1 MESVHERSGPVQS
14 NLFYSEVIMSGL
26 VLGLVSSVIAIIVVL
41 LLIRSVLSKEE
52 GTDVMR
58 KIARQIQIGAS
69 TFLRREYTYI
79 FIVVVVIALAMLFT
93 KKYFGY
99 ASAVSF
105 VWGAIVSGAAGLI
118 GMSIATRANV
128 RTTHAAR
135 DGTMKG
141 ALNIAISGGA
151 VMGLSVVGIALLGLV
166 ILLFA
171 FGVFRETDSALF
183 IRKLGN
189 INAYAMGASL
199 FALFARSGGGIF
211 TKGADMG
218 ADLVGK
224 VEAGIPEDDP
234 RNPAVIAD
242 NVGDNVGD
250 TAGLGADLLE
260 SYIESMI
267 ASMVLAISV
276 VSLGTM
282 KLTAVNLDG
291 VKNIIQIVLSIASAG
306 IISSILGVMFVKA
319 AARKNPQGALLG
331 GTYVAA
337 VLTMI
342 LSAVIIWK
350 TGAPFGNYGK
360 WGIFWSLVSGTISGI
375 IIGFVSELY
384 TSNRYRPV
392 KRLAESCETGPAIGV
407 VGGLAL
413 GMKSVFIPVIAI
425 VFAII
430 ISSGSAGILGIGIAS
445 FGMLV
450 TTGMIVSVDSYG
462 PIADNAGGI
471 AEMSHLPPTVRG
483 VTDHLDS
490 VGNTTA
496 AIGKGFAIGSA
507 AYAAIGLL
515 AAYIVSANIAEGSLA
530 ISSIKVLSGLL
541 IGGMLPVLFS
551 SLLFEAVK
559 KEAFEIVAEVRRQF
573 KEIPG
578 IMDGK
583 EEPDSKTCVDI
594 ATKGAI
600 KGMLLPGAI
609 AILTPLVV
617 GIVFGPVTLAGT
629 LIGAIV
635 SGIIIG
641 IQYANSGGG
650 MDNAKK
656 YIEEGNHGGKGS
668 EAHKAAVV
676 GDTVG
681 DPMKDTVGPS
691 INILIKLMSVI
702 SLVLVPMIR
711 EISGVIWNLF

>member
-1 MESVHERSGPVQS
+1 MSG
-14 NLFYSEVIMSGL
+14 VIMGL
-26 VLGLVSSVIAIIVVL
+26 ASSIVAIIVVL
-41 LLIRSVLSKEE
+41 LLIRSVLVKEE
-52 GTDVMR
+52 GTDIMK
-58 KIARQIQIGAS
+58 KIAKQIQTGAA
-69 TFLRREYTYI
+69 TFLRREYIYI
-79 FIVVVVIALAMLFT
+79 SIVVVVIALVMLFARR
-93 KKYFGY
+93 YFGY
-99 ASAVSF
+99 ASAISF
-105 VWGAIVSGAAGLI
+105 VWGAIVSGTAGLI
-118 GMSIATRANV
+118 GMSVATRANV
-128 RTTHAAR
+128 RTTYAAQKT
-135 DGTMKG
+135 GMKG
-141 ALNIAISGGA
+141 ALNVAVSGGA
-151 VMGLSVVGIALLGLV
+151 VMGLCVVGIALLGLI
-166 ILLFA
+166 ILIFA
-171 FGVFRETDSALF
+171 FGVMGETSDSEFFRK
-183 IRKLGN
+183 IGN
-189 INAYAMGASL
+189 INSYAMGASL
-199 FALFARSGGGIF
+199 FALFARSGGGIY

-250 TAGLGADLLE
+250 VAGLGADLLE

-267 ASMVLAISV
+267 ASMVLAVSV

-282 KLTAVNLDG
+282 KLGSEGLG
-291 VKNIIQIVLSIASAG
+291 IVKMLIQVVLSIAAAG
-306 IISSILGVMFVKA
+306 IISSILGVLFVKIT
-319 AARKNPQGALLG
+319 ARKNPQTALLG

-337 VLTMI
+337 ILTMI
-342 LSAVIIWK
+342 ISAVIIWK
-350 TGAPFGNYGK
+350 IGIPFGNYGK
-360 WGIFWSLVSGTISGI
+360 WGILWSLISGIISGI

-384 TSNRYRPV
+384 TSNRYKPV
-392 KRLAESCETGPAIGV
+392 QRLAKSCDTGPAIGV
-407 VGGLAL
+407 VGGISL
-413 GMKSVFIPVIAI
+413 GMRSVFIPVIAI

-471 AEMSHLPPTVRG
+471 AEMSHLPPEVRK
-483 VTDHLDS
+483 VTDHLDA

-515 AAYIVSANIAEGSLA
+515 SAYIVSARLLEGELVL
-530 ISSIKVLSGLL
+530 SSIQVLSGLL
-541 IGGMLPVLFS
+541 IGGMLPFLFS

-559 KEAFEIVAEVRRQF
+559 KEAFEMVEEVRRQF
-573 KEIPG
+573 RDIKGLME
-578 IMDGK
+578 GK
-583 EEPDSKTCVDI
+583 AEPDPRTCIDI

-600 KGMLLPGAI
+600 KGMMLPGAI

-617 GIVFGPVTLAGT
+617 GVIFGPVTLAGT
-629 LIGAIV
+629 LIGAII

-656 YIEEGNHGGKGS
+656 YIEDGQFGGKGS

-702 SLVLVPMIR
+702 SLVLVPMLR
-711 EISGVIWNLF
+711 EVSGIIWNLF

>member
-1 MESVHERSGPVQS
+1 M
-14 NLFYSEVIMSGL
+14 IGL
-26 VLGLVSSVIAIIVVL
+26 YLGLGSSIIAIIIVL
-41 LLIRSVLSKEE
+41 ILIKSVLSKEP
-52 GTDVMR
+52 GTDIMK
-58 KIARQIQIGAS
+58 KIARQIQLGAGA
-69 TFLRREYTYI
+69 FLKREYVYI
-79 FIVVVVIALAMLFT
+79 AVVVVVIAGAMLIA

-99 ASAVSF
+99 ESAVSF
-105 VWGAIVSGAAGLI
+105 VWGAIVSASAGYI
-118 GMSIATRANV
+118 GMTMATRANV
-128 RTTHAAR
+128 RTTYAAEKMGMR
-135 DGTMKG
+135 G

-151 VMGLSVVGIALLGLV
+151 VMGLSVVGVSLFGLV
-166 ILLFA
+166 ILLFGFRI
-171 FGVFRETDSALF
+171 FGEMEPASFLH
-183 IRKLGN
+183 KLSM
-189 INAYAMGASL
+189 INSYAMGASL
-199 FALFARSGGGIF
+199 FALFARAGGGIY

-260 SYIESMI
+260 SYVESII
-267 ASMVLAISV
+267 ASMVLATSAV
-276 VSLGTM
+276 AVGTM
-282 KLTAVNLDG
+282 SLTSQALPV
-291 VKNIIQIVLSIASAG
+291 VKSIVQVVLTIAAAG
-306 IISSILGVMFVKA
+306 IISSIIGVMFVKIA
-319 AARKNPQGALLG
+319 AQKNPQSALLG

-337 VLTMI
+337 GLTII
-342 LSAVIIWK
+342 LAAVIISQM
-350 TGAPFGNYGK
+350 GVSFGVRPYSK
-360 WGIFWSLVSGTISGI
+360 WGIFWSLISGIISGI

-384 TSNRYRPV
+384 TSGKYKPV
-392 KRLAESCETGPAIGV
+392 QKLAQNCETGPAIGV
-407 VGGLAL
+407 VGGIAL
-413 GMKSVFIPVIAI
+413 GLKSVFIPVIAL

-430 ISSGSAGILGIGIAS
+430 ISYSNAGMLGIGIAS

-471 AEMSHLPPTVRG
+471 AEMAGLPDRVRG
-483 VTDHLDS
+483 VTDKLDS

-515 AAYIVSANIAEGSLA
+515 AAYMVSTGIAEELLA
-530 ISSIKVLSGLL
+530 LSSIKVISGLL
-541 IGGMLPVLFS
+541 IGGMMPFLIS
-551 SLLFEAVK
+551 SMLFEATQ
-559 KEAFEIVAEVRRQF
+559 KEAFKMVEEVRRQF
-573 KEIPG
+573 REIKG
-578 IMDGK
+578 LMEGTAD
-583 EEPDSKTCVDI
+583 PDSATCVDI
-594 ATKGAI
+594 ATKSAL
-600 KGMLLPGAI
+600 KGMMLPGTI
-609 AILTPLVV
+609 AILTPLIV
-617 GIVFGPVTLAGT
+617 GILFGPITLAGT

-635 SGIIIG
+635 TGIIIG

-656 YIEEGNHGGKGS
+656 FIEEGNVGGKGS

-702 SLVLVPMIR
+702 SLVLVPLMR
-711 EISGVIWNLF
+711 EIKGIIWNLF

>member
-1 MESVHERSGPVQS
+1 
-14 NLFYSEVIMSGL
+14 MSGL
-26 VLGLVSSVIAIIVVL
+26 VLGIVSSVIAIIVVL
-41 LLIRSVLSKEE
+41 FLIRSVLSKEE
-52 GTDVMR
+52 GTDVMK
-58 KIARQIQIGAS
+58 KIARQIQVGAS
-69 TFLRREYTYI
+69 TFLRREYFYI
-79 FIVVVVIALAMLFT
+79 AVVVVVISLAMLFT
-93 KKYFGY
+93 RRYFGY
-99 ASAVSF
+99 ASAISF
-105 VWGAIVSGAAGLI
+105 VWGAIVSGSAGLI
-118 GMSIATRANV
+118 GMSIATKANV
-128 RTTHAAR
+128 RTTYAAKES
-135 DGTMKG
+135 GMKG

-166 ILLFA
+166 VLLLA
-171 FGVFRETDSALF
+171 FGVFKETDSVLF
-183 IRKLGN
+183 IRKINN

-282 KLTAVNLDG
+282 KLTAGNLAG
-291 VKNIIQIVLSIASAG
+291 VKNIIQVILSIASAG

-337 VLTMI
+337 GLTI
-342 LSAVIIWK
+342 ALAAVIIWK
-350 TGAPFGNYGK
+350 TGAGFGDYGK
-360 WGIFWSLVSGTISGI
+360 WGLFWSLVAGVISGI

-384 TSNRYRPV
+384 TSNQYRPV

-407 VGGLAL
+407 VGGLSL
-413 GMKSVFIPVIAI
+413 GMKSVFIPIIAI
-425 VFAII
+425 VFTII

-471 AEMSHLPPTVRG
+471 AEMSHLPPEVRQ

-515 AAYIVSANIAEGSLA
+515 VAYIVSSHLTEVSLA
-530 ISSIKVLSGLL
+530 LSSVRVLSGLL
-541 IGGMLPVLFS
+541 IGGMLPFLFS
-551 SLLFEAVK
+551 ALLFEAVK
-559 KEAFEIVAEVRRQF
+559 KEAFAMVEEVRRQF
-573 KEIPG
+573 REIPG
-578 IMDGK
+578 IMEGK
-583 EEPDSKTCVDI
+583 GEPDSKTCVDI
-594 ATKGAI
+594 WSSAYSSV
-600 KGMLLPGAI
+600 
-609 AILTPLVV
+609 PLRS
-617 GIVFGPVTLAGT
+617 P
-629 LIGAIV
+629 
-635 SGIIIG
+635 
-641 IQYANSGGG
+641 
-650 MDNAKK
+650 
-656 YIEEGNHGGKGS
+656 
-668 EAHKAAVV
+668 
-676 GDTVG
+676 
-681 DPMKDTVGPS
+681 GPS
-691 INILIKLMSVI
+691 
-702 SLVLVPMIR
+702 
-711 EISGVIWNLF
+711 

>member
-1 MESVHERSGPVQS
+1 MEYH
-14 NLFYSEVIMSGL
+14 LCCLEVLMSGL
-26 VLGLVSSVIAIIVVL
+26 VLGLVSSIIAIIVVL

-52 GTDVMR
+52 GTDVMK

-69 TFLRREYTYI
+69 TFLRREYIYI
-79 FIVVVVIALAMLFT
+79 SIVVVVIALAMLFA
-93 KKYFGY
+93 KKHFGY

-105 VWGAIVSGAAGLI
+105 LWGAIVSGAAGLI
-118 GMSIATRANV
+118 GMSIATRANA
-128 RTTHAAR
+128 RTTYAAKE
-135 DGTMKG
+135 GGMKG

-171 FGVFRETDSALF
+171 FGVFKETDLDVF
-183 IRKLGN
+183 FRKLSS

-250 TAGLGADLLE
+250 IAGLGADLLE

-267 ASMVLAISV
+267 ASMVLAVSV

-282 KLTAVNLDG
+282 MLAAEELKD
-291 VKNIIQIVLSIASAG
+291 VKNIIEIILSIAAAG
-306 IISSILGVMFVKA
+306 IVSSILGVMFVKV

-342 LSAVIIWK
+342 LAAVIIWK
-350 TGAPFGNYGK
+350 MGAPFGNYGK
-360 WGIFWSLVSGTISGI
+360 WGLFWSLVSGVVSGI

-384 TSNRYRPV
+384 TSNSYRPV
-392 KRLAESCETGPAIGV
+392 RHLAESCETGPAIGV
-407 VGGLAL
+407 VGGLSL
-413 GMKSVFIPVIAI
+413 GMKSVFIPIIAI

-430 ISSGSAGILGIGIAS
+430 VSSGSAGILGIGIAS

-471 AEMSHLPPTVRG
+471 AEMSHLPAEVRG

-515 AAYIVSANIAEGSLA
+515 AAYIVSANLAVETLA

-541 IGGMLPVLFS
+541 IGGMLPFLFS

-559 KEAFEIVAEVRRQF
+559 KEAFAMVEEVRRQF
-573 KEIPG
+573 REIPG
-578 IMDGK
+578 IMEGK
-583 EEPDSKTCVDI
+583 GEPDSKTCVDI

-600 KGMLLPGAI
+600 KGMLFPGAI
-609 AILTPLVV
+609 AILTPLVI
-617 GIVFGPVTLAGT
+617 GILFGPVTLAGT
-629 LIGAIV
+629 LIGAII

-656 YIEEGNHGGKGS
+656 YIEEGNYGGKGS
-668 EAHKAAVV
+668 QAHKAAVV

-702 SLVLVPMIR
+702 ALVLVPMIKGLAG
-711 EISGVIWNLF
+711 IIWNLF

>member
-1 MESVHERSGPVQS
+1 
-14 NLFYSEVIMSGL
+14 MSG
-26 VLGLVSSVIAIIVVL
+26 VFMALVSSIVAIVVVL
-41 LLIRSVLSKEE
+41 MLIRSVLVKES
-52 GTDVMR
+52 GTNVMQ
-58 KIARQIQIGAS
+58 KIARQIQVGAS

-79 FIVVVVIALAMLFT
+79 SIVVVVIALVMLIA
-93 KKYFGY
+93 KRYFGY

-105 VWGAIVSGAAGLI
+105 VWGAIVSGTAGLV
-118 GMSIATRANV
+118 GMTVATRANV
-128 RTTHAAR
+128 RTAYAAQKE
-135 DGTMKG
+135 GMKG
-141 ALNIAISGGA
+141 ALNVAVSGGA
-151 VMGLSVVGIALLGLV
+151 VMGLCVVGIALLGLV
-166 ILLFA
+166 ILIFA
-171 FGVFRETDSALF
+171 FGVFGETSDSVFLKK
-183 IRKLGN
+183 IGN
-189 INAYAMGASL
+189 INSYAMGASL
-199 FALFARSGGGIF
+199 FALFARSGGGIY

-250 TAGLGADLLE
+250 IAGLGADLLE

-282 KLTAVNLDG
+282 KLGAEGLG
-291 VKNIIQIVLSIASAG
+291 VVKGLIQLVLSMAAAG
-306 IISSILGVMFVKA
+306 IVSSILGVLFVKIT
-319 AARKNPQGALLG
+319 ARKNPQGALLG

-337 VLTMI
+337 ILTMA

-350 TGAPFGNYGK
+350 IGMPFGSYGK
-360 WGIFWSLVSGTISGI
+360 WGILWSLVSGVVSGM

-392 KRLAESCETGPAIGV
+392 QRLAESCETGPAIGV
-407 VGGLAL
+407 VGGMSL
-413 GMKSVFIPVIAI
+413 GMKSVFIPLIAI

-430 ISSGSAGILGIGIAS
+430 ISHGNAGMLGIGIAS

-471 AEMSHLPPTVRG
+471 AEMSRLPHEVRS
-483 VTDHLDS
+483 VTDHLDA

-515 AAYIVSANIAEGSLA
+515 SAYIVSARLMEGELVL
-530 ISSIKVLSGLL
+530 SSIQVLAGLL
-541 IGGMLPVLFS
+541 LGGMLPFLFS

-559 KEAFEIVAEVRRQF
+559 KEAFEMVEEVRRQF
-573 KEIPG
+573 REIKG
-578 IMDGK
+578 LMDGK
-583 EEPDSKTCVDI
+583 AEPDPKTCVNI

-600 KGMLLPGAI
+600 KGMMLPGAI

-617 GIVFGPVTLAGT
+617 GVIFGPVTLAGT
-629 LIGAIV
+629 LIGAII

-656 YIEEGNHGGKGS
+656 YIEEGKFGGKGS

-702 SLVLVPMIR
+702 SLVLVPMLR
-711 EISGVIWNLF
+711 EMKGIIWKLF